1 MKTKEIAGAIG
12 AGVVAMAVVA
22 VMLIAP
28 KVSGLG
34 EFGSVDNAVN
44 GRLAEVERCLDGET
58 DGCAGHVLKLREAL
72 AS

>member
-1 MKTKEIAGAIG
+1 MKAKEIAGAVG
-12 AGVVAMAVVA
+12 AGVAAMAAVA

-28 KVSGLG
+28 KASAIGD
-34 EFGSVDNAVN
+34 FGSVGDVAN

-58 DGCAGHVLKLREAL
+58 EGCAGHVLKLREAL